1 MFDKLGQ
8 LAGLMKNAGKIQQ
21 SMQEMQARLG
31 AARFSADA
39 GGGQVN
45 ATVDG
50 RGELVSVK
58 ISPQLVQSGDVEM
71 LEDLVVAAVRQ
82 ATVLSREGAQKEMMQ
97 LTGGLNLPG
106 MSDLLGG
113 LPR

>member
-8 LAGLMKNAGKIQQ
+8 LASLMKNAGKIQQ
-21 SMQEMQARLG
+21 TMQEMQARLA

-39 GGGQVN
+39 GGGQVT

-50 RGELVSVK
+50 RGELVALK
-58 ISPQLVQSGDVEM
+58 ITPQLTQSGDAEM
-71 LEDLVVAAVRQ
+71 LEDLVDAAVRQ
-82 ATVLSREGAQKEMMQ
+82 ATELSREGAQKEMMQ
-97 LTGGLNLPG
+97 ATGGLNLPG